1 MSKHPKP
8 ATDPAAAEH
17 AREAIQASMDRRD
30 NGGEA
35 GH

>member
-1 MSKHPKP
+1 VTTQTSTDT
-8 ATDPAAAEH
+8 ATAEH

>member
-1 MSKHPKP
+1 VSTQTSTDA
-8 ATDPAAAEH
+8 ATTEH
-17 AREAIQASMDRRD
+17 ALEAIQASMDRRD